1 LRRLIYENS
10 RGDSIEF
17 YLSPLFIDSLNGVGE
32 VEVDLQSQKSPY
44 QDGDTHIDAVLKP
57 RYINLEGEIIE
68 ISAPEIKKLRR
79 ELIKLCNPKLGLGK
93 ITLEMDGDIREIIGT
108 PDGGVVFPE
117 RGENIYQKFMITW
130 KCSDPNWY
138 DPKIEKR
145 TLASF
150 VGGFSFPFSF
160 PLSFGEVGDFLE
172 VENKGDVDTPVFVV
186 FKGPLKNPVLE
197 NKTTGQKIT
206 VTQEIP
212 AGESLEINTAFGKK
226 SVIRVMENGT
236 RVSAFNW
243 VDPKSKLWQLIPG
256 INEISYS
263 ATDEAGNAAATI
275 YFYNRYVG
283 V

>member
-1 LRRLIYENS
+1 MRRLSFENS
-10 RGDSIEF
+10 KGDSIEF
-17 YLSPLFIDSLNGVGE
+17 YLSPLFINSLTGIGE
-32 VEVDLQSQKSPY
+32 VDAELQSQRSPY
-44 QDGDTHIDAVLKP
+44 QDGDTHIDTVLKP
-57 RYINLEGEIIE
+57 RYITLEGEIIE
-68 ISAPEIKKLRR
+68 TGALETKKWRR
-79 ELIKLCNPKLGLGK
+79 DLIKICNPKLGLGK
-93 ITLEMDGDIREIIGT
+93 ITLEMDQDIKEIMGT
-108 PDGGVVFPE
+108 LDGGIVFPDQ
-117 RGENIYQKFMITW
+117 GENHYQSFMITW
-130 KCSDPNWY
+130 KCPDPMWY
-138 DPKIEKR
+138 SPEIEKH

-172 VENKGDVDTPVFVV
+172 VENKGDVDTPVYVV

-212 AGESLEINTAFGKK
+212 IGESLEINTAFGKK
-226 SVIRVMENGT
+226 SVMRVLPDGT

-243 VDPKSKLWQLIPG
+243 VDPKSKLWQLTPG

-263 ATDEAGNAAATI
+263 ATDEAGNAAATLS
-275 YFYNRYVG
+275 FYNRYVG

>member
-1 LRRLIYENS
+1 MLH
-10 RGDSIEF
+10 
-17 YLSPLFIDSLNGVGE
+17 LSPFILSK
-32 VEVDLQSQKSPY
+32 VDGLGDVDADIQTQKAPY
-44 QDGDTHIDAVLKP
+44 QDGSTYLDSTLGNRVLS
-57 RYINLEGEIIE
+57 LEVAIKGEDPKDVQQKRSVLSSIF
-68 ISAPEIKKLRR
+68 
-79 ELIKLCNPKLGLGK
+79 NPKLGLGVVK
-93 ITLEMDGDIREIIGT
+93 YENETGIKEIMAVAEHVPIYPSGIGNRGST
-108 PDGGVVFPE
+108 YQRVLISLLCPDPA
-117 RGENIYQKFMITW
+117 
-130 KCSDPNWY
+130 WY
-138 DPKIEKR
+138 EPKIEKH

-186 FKGPLKNPVLE
+186 FQGPLKNPVLE
-197 NKTTGQKIT
+197 NKTIGQKIT

-226 SVIRVMENGT
+226 SVFRVLDDCS

-243 VDPKSKLWQLIPG
+243 VDPKSKLWHLIPG

-263 ATDEAGNAAATI
+263 ATDEAGNAAATLS
-275 YFYNRYVG
+275 FYNRYVG

>member
-17 YLSPLFIDSLNGVGE
+17 YLSPFFIDSLTGVGE
-32 VEVDLQSQKSPY
+32 VDVELQSQKSPY
-44 QDGDTHIDAVLKP
+44 QDGDTHIDTMLKP

-68 ISAPEIKKLRR
+68 ISAPEIKKWRR

-108 PDGGVVFPE
+108 LDGGVVFPE
-117 RGENIYQKFMITW
+117 RGENLYQKFMITW
-130 KCSDPNWY
+130 KCSDPTWY
-138 DPKIEKR
+138 DPEIEKF

-160 PLSFGEVGDFLE
+160 PISFGEVGDFLE

-226 SVIRVMENGT
+226 SVVRVLADGT
-236 RVSAFNW
+236 RISAFNW

-263 ATDEAGNAAATI
+263 ATDESGNAAATLS
-275 YFYNRYVG
+275 FYNRYVG